1 MEIKKGKVN
10 VFIGPTGSKKIECL
24 KKYNKNIKENIF
36 NDENLNKKICEILD
50 IKKSKVI
57 KALEMVGLSTLDAN
71 KKLKD
76 LTTNELKRIDIAHE
90 ISSKKDNYIFLHPEV
105 GLDDKNRDNLIIIF
119 RMLKNRYKK
128 TIIIVSSDSDWVHEF
143 ADFLFVVYNGNV
155 IYCGT
160 TYDVFCNEEIC
171 KTYKINIPQ
180 IIKFEK
186 LVLEKK
192 SKRIGFR
199 NEINDLIKDIYR
211 NI

>member
-1 MEIKKGKVN
+1 MEIKKRQVN
-10 VFIGPTGSKKIECL
+10 VFIGPSGSKKIECL
-24 KKYNKNIKENIF
+24 KKYVNTGKINIF
-36 NDENLNKKICEILD
+36 NDQNLNKKISEIFD
-50 IKKSKVI
+50 IKKGKVL
-57 KALEMVGLSTLDAN
+57 KSLEMVGLSSIDVN

-76 LTTNELKRIDIAHE
+76 LTTNELKRLDIANE

-119 RMLKNRYKK
+119 RMLKNRYHK
-128 TIIIVSSDSDWVHEF
+128 TIIIVSSDSDWVHKF

-155 IYCGT
+155 VYSGT
-160 TYDVFCNEEIC
+160 TYDIFCNDEIC
-171 KTYKINIPQ
+171 EKYKLCIPQ

-192 SKRIGFR
+192 NKKLGFR